1 MASLLPSQLGRAGIQ
16 PNRIE
21 FSLDASVQTF
31 HEWVGELWT
40 AVIKSKVNSL
50 LSFLFFL
57 LCWLIFFFLRTT
69 HKES

>member
-40 AVIKSKVNSL
+40 AVIKSEVNSL